1 MPRRVSAFVSLLL
14 VLPLAALAQYGG
26 RHGGGSTSSAG
37 KTSAP
42 PDDPDLAG
50 FKHAVA
56 VQATEEQTAQFRLMT
71 KSTETARQQAH
82 ELQHPGSS
90 AGDSVALTHKAT
102 ALQSAVEEV
111 QTENRGFRQSLSD
124 AQEAGLKTLTKKL
137 AKADAAVSKA
147 AKALSQQLEQGP
159 INSEG
164 LTNAAANLEKALL
177 TLQSDQLSLGK
188 EMGVTS
194 P

>member
-14 VLPLAALAQYGG
+14 MIPLAVLAQYGG
-26 RHGGGSTSSAG
+26 RHGGSTSSAG
-37 KTSAP
+37 KTTAP

-82 ELQHPGSS
+82 ELQHLGPS
-90 AGDSVALTHKAT
+90 AGDSVALTHTAT
-102 ALQSAVEEV
+102 ALQSAVEEA
-111 QTENRGFRQSLSD
+111 QTQNRTFRQSFSD
-124 AQEAGLKTLTKKL
+124 AQEAGLKALTKKL
-137 AKADAAVSKA
+137 AKADAAVSKG

-164 LTNAAANLEKALL
+164 LTNVAANLEKALL

>member
-1 MPRRVSAFVSLLL
+1 MPRRVSAFVSLLVL
-14 VLPLAALAQYGG
+14 VPLAVLAQYGG
-26 RHGGGSTSSAG
+26 RHGGSTNSAG
-37 KTSAP
+37 KTTAP

-82 ELQHPGSS
+82 ELQHLGPN
-90 AGDSVALTHKAT
+90 AGDSVSLTHKAT
-102 ALQSAVEEV
+102 ALQSAVEEA
-111 QTENRGFRQSLSD
+111 QTQNRTLRQSLSD

-137 AKADAAVSKA
+137 AKADAAVSKG

-164 LTNAAANLEKALL
+164 LTNVAANLEKSLL

>member
-1 MPRRVSAFVSLLL
+1 MPRRVSVFVSLLL
-14 VLPLAALAQYGG
+14 FVPLAVLAQYGG
-26 RHGGGSTSSAG
+26 KHGGSTNGAG
-37 KTSAP
+37 KTTAP
-42 PDDPDLAG
+42 TDDPGLTG

-56 VQATEEQTAQFRLMT
+56 VQATEEQTVQFRLMT
-71 KSTETARQQAH
+71 KSTEAARQQAH

-102 ALQSAVEEV
+102 ALQSAVEDV

-124 AQEAGLKTLTKKL
+124 AQEAGLKPLTKKL
-137 AKADAAVSKA
+137 AKADAAVSKG

-164 LTNAAANLEKALL
+164 LMNAAANVEKALL